1 MFWELFTFVC
11 KYMKPNRGRES
22 STDTMQGTEHADISW
37 CVLAWRAWISCLP
50 ARPNHLL
57 SKQGIL
63 ILCKYHIL
71 YWAEVPCFLFSPHI
85 SPKFKPKFSF
95 SQTFI
100 AFIWGQFFF
109 KSRVVAVCH
118 IKTKKPCEVN
128 CLRVKINILF
138 GFSKH
143 LQAQILFYPQTWKHS
158 EPVCPCGGALAFL
171 SAQFETVYINMLSW
185 FENMSSADA
194 LWVTSTLHDRLPTD
208 AT

>member
-1 MFWELFTFVC
+1 MSYKNKEALWGKL
-11 KYMKPNRGRES
+11 S
-22 STDTMQGTEHADISW
+22 QGD
-37 CVLAWRAWISCLP
+37 
-50 ARPNHLL
+50 
-57 SKQGIL
+57 
-63 ILCKYHIL
+63 IL
-71 YWAEVPCFLFSPHI
+71 YLNT
-85 SPKFKPKFSF
+85 
-95 SQTFI
+95 TFI
-100 AFIWGQFFF
+100 VWKQTLWQFLDKEVLHVLSMKYSLFI
-109 KSRVVAVCH
+109 KSIKNNAVFLLLW
-118 IKTKKPCEVN
+118 I
-128 CLRVKINILF
+128 KINILF